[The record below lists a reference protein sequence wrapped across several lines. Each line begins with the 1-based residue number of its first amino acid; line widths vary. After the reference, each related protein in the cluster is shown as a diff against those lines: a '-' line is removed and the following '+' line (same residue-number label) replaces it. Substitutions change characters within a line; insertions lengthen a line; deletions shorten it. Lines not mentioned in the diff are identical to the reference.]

1 MLEQT
6 VRLERRLGRK
16 RWRRGGRKGA
26 PRVRKPPGRKRKL
39 ERSVQREPTVL
50 QLPLQRR
57 RGRSV
62 QVGLI
67 LGSEQLWRLFFFRD
81 NKGISSVSFDFEP
94 RSSFVQFVQSL
105 TRQSGGVIDVARF
118 LL

>member
-67 LGSEQLWRLFFFRD
+67 LGSEQLWRLFFLGTT
-81 NKGISSVSFDFEP
+81 KGF
-94 RSSFVQFVQSL
+94 
-105 TRQSGGVIDVARF
+105 RQSPSILSLDRASCNSCSHLRDSPAA
-118 LL
+118 